1 MGINFKKLFES
12 RIEEIDI
19 QIRRALG
26 FKMWDKKSKL
36 ETEKKRLL
44 EKLSAYE
51 NNM

>member
-19 QIRRALG
+19 QIRRAIG

-36 ETEKKRLL
+36 ETEK
-44 EKLSAYE
+44 EKTFRKVKCL
-51 NNM
+51 